1 MAKIVPLFARVVVKP
16 ETKEATTASG
26 IVLAETS
33 SKEKPQKGKVI
44 STGPDTKS
52 VKEGDIVLF
61 KKYSP
66 TEIEI
71 DDQEYFILDEE
82 DLLGKIE

>member
-1 MAKIVPLFARVVVKP
+1 MAGIVPFFARVVVEP
-16 ETKEATTASG
+16 ETKESTTASG

-33 SKEKPQKGKVI
+33 SKEKPQRGKVI
-44 STGPDTKS
+44 SAGPDAKA
-52 VKEGDIVLF
+52 VKVGDTVLF

-71 DDQEYFILDEE
+71 DDKEYFILDEE
-82 DLLGKIE
+82 DLLGKIA